1 MGGVDKGWYKD
12 LMEGD
17 YMSVWLD
24 GLASCLCLKTIVQ
37 SKLLLCL

>member
-17 YMSVWLD
+17 YISVWLD
-24 GLASCLCLKTIVQ
+24 GLASWLYA
-37 SKLLLCL
+37 